1 MPLKLPTLRIS
12 TMRKISRLNVH
23 HALHS
28 SGLEPQDVHL
38 YVTLPLSQFYTA
50 LGETNDVKHPTEK
63 RQPDEAG

>member
-1 MPLKLPTLRIS
+1 MF
-12 TMRKISRLNVH
+12 TML
-23 HALHS
+23 LH

-50 LGETNDVKHPTEK
+50 LVKPMTKTSNGK